1 MRQFWTIA
9 VNAFMELVRQPIF
22 LLLMTSSAVFIIF
35 LAAVPYFGFGD
46 DPKLV
51 KDSALAVTFL
61 SGLFGAV
68 LCASSSIARE
78 VRTGTALAV
87 LAKPVGRARFLLAK
101 YFGLAAAL
109 GLLTFANLISAL
121 LASRMAFD
129 AYGDADL
136 LALKVYFG
144 FLLLAYLA
152 GGFSNYFLRRPFVAD
167 TFFLTLLLM
176 TLSFVVLGFFDKEGK
191 VQTFAREIDWRL
203 LSAGLLIMFA
213 VWILAGLSLACST
226 RLDTIPTLAV
236 CTGIFLLGLVSDYL
250 IGRHIAGSHG
260 ITHWLLQAAYAV
272 VPNWQNFWLADA
284 LEGGQKIPLSY
295 LAKGFGYLAAYV
307 SASLA
312 FALVLFEDRE
322 LS

>member
-250 IGRHIAGSHG
+250 IGRHIATSHG
-260 ITHWLLQAAYAV
+260 VTNWLLQAAYAV